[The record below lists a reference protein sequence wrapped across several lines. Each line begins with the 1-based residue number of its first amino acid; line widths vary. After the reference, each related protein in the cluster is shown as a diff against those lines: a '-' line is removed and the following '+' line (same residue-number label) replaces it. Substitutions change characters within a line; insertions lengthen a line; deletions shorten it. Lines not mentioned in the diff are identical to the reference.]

1 MLKFCRV
8 ALCRQQ
14 QKQRH
19 RQQQKEQQQ
28 SDNNSA
34 MSFANSSSILD
45 LFLLFVLLL
54 FLANIVA
61 VWRLSSCC
69 CNSGASFGFVFAPCC
84 ALRFPFAFYAL
95 FIVAASSPTPFTL
108 LPRPFPLRC
117 TTMWC
122 LSDKQIRVAAA
133 PRDVWVIYVYG
144 ALASTKKLCIRH
156 VARHLNVHLI
166 T

>member
-95 FIVAASSPTPFTL
+95 FIVAASSPTPLHTTATP
-108 LPRPFPLRC
+108 LPAALHNDVVLVRQADSCRCC
-117 TTMWC
+117 TTWRMSDLC
-122 LSDKQIRVAAA
+122 LWRTGK
-133 PRDVWVIYVYG
+133 
-144 ALASTKKLCIRH
+144 H
-156 VARHLNVHLI
+156 
-166 T
+166 